1 MRNFSIAILFSMAIV
16 FSALAWQKKSD
27 FDISINDT
35 DGDGK
40 AEILE
45 KGSLEFLG
53 SLLIAGFATITAV
66 SLLKNKVEIHV

>member
-1 MRNFSIAILFSMAIV
+1 MKNFSIGILFAMTIV

-27 FDISINDT
+27 FDFSITDK

-40 AEILE
+40 PEIME
-45 KGSLEFLG
+45 KNSLEFLG

-66 SLLKNKVEIHV
+66 LLLKNKVEINV